1 MVPPCALL
9 PHLTFCPF
17 SSTSFAR
24 QGPLEGLCVLQGD
37 IYILSA
43 LDREKKDHYTLTAVA
58 RDNPGDVPS
67 NRRENSV
74 QVGLSSYRSLCGGI
88 SQKMLNLRPS
98 SPVGL
103 LVAQGGIRQ
112 KEEKKTLG
120 LWGGWCRRLCVA
132 GTTHQ
137 QERQG
142 RVMLLSARTLT

>member
-1 MVPPCALL
+1 M
-9 PHLTFCPF
+9 
-17 SSTSFAR
+17 
-24 QGPLEGLCVLQGD
+24 LQGD

-74 QVGLSSYRSLCGGI
+74 QVGLSSHRHSCGGI
-88 SQKMLNLRPS
+88 SQEVLNLRPS

-103 LVAQGGIRQ
+103 VVAQGGIRQ
-112 KEEKKTLG
+112 KEEKVTPA
-120 LWGGWCRRLCVA
+120 LWGGWCKGLYIA
-132 GTTHQ
+132 GTIHQ

-142 RVMLLSARTLT
+142 TGMLLSARTLK